1 VRCTAGGSKQAPPAR
16 PAAEAHMLW
25 LLFLLPLAL
34 LVLGFPFFL
43 VLLTTATIAILAFTA
58 VPPTAVLQI
67 MFGAIG
73 NFALLAVPFFIFAG
87 ELMGRGGMARRLV
100 GVVIALFGGIRG
112 GVPIT
117 TVGATA
123 LYGSISGSTAATVA
137 ALGPLFYPQLR
148 KTGYDEKFSTGIVT
162 CAGYID
168 NIIPPSIAMILYC
181 AAAEQSVIKLFAAG
195 VGPGIALAL
204 IMAVYI
210 YFYAR
215 WKGLDSGTRFEWA
228 VFVVALKEG
237 AWAIMMPVIVFG
249 GLYGGIFSPTEAA
262 GVACVY
268 AIFVTMVIHREIDW
282 REFWD
287 VAVTS
292 MYLTAQI
299 FLIVAVA
306 GVFSWLLTTSGAAAV
321 AVDAISHL
329 RLAPWMVLLTI
340 NAFLLAIGCFIDTAS
355 AILVLTPL
363 LLPIATAIGV
373 DPIHFGIIVVTN
385 LSIGTFTPPFGINI
399 FVAQSIFQVPLR
411 SIYTGL
417 VPFIGVAIIGLM
429 IVTYVPELSLWL
441 VRFIG

>member
-1 VRCTAGGSKQAPPAR
+1 
-16 PAAEAHMLW
+16 MLW
-25 LLFLLPLAL
+25 LMCLLPLGL

-43 VLLTTATIAILAFTA
+43 VLLSTVTIAIVAFTA

-67 MFGAIG
+67 MFGSVG

-100 GVVIALFGGIRG
+100 AVVIALFGGIRG
-112 GVPIT
+112 AVPIT
-117 TVGATA
+117 TVGAAA

-148 KTGYDEKFSTGIVT
+148 KTGYDEKFSAGVVT
-162 CAGYID
+162 CAGYLD

-195 VGPGIALAL
+195 VVPGIVLAA
-204 IMAVYI
+204 IMALYI
-210 YFYAR
+210 YVYAR
-215 WKGLDSGTRFEWA
+215 CKKLDAGTQFRWL
-228 VFVVALKEG
+228 VFVAALKEG
-237 AWAIMMPVIVFG
+237 AWAGMMPVIVFG
-249 GLYGGIFSPTEAA
+249 GLYGGVFSPTEAA

-268 AIFVTMVIHREIDW
+268 AIFVTMVVHREIGW

-287 VAVTS
+287 VSVTS

-306 GVFSWLLTTSGAAAV
+306 GVFSWLLTTSGAAGV
-321 AVDAISHL
+321 AVDYISHVKL
-329 RLAPWMVLLTI
+329 QPWMVLLTI
-340 NAFLLAIGCFIDTAS
+340 NVFLLIVGCFIDTAS
-355 AILVLTPL
+355 SILVLTPL
-363 LLPIATAIGV
+363 LLPIAQSIGV
-373 DPIHFGIIVVTN
+373 DPIHFGIVVVTN

-399 FVAQSIFQVPLR
+399 FVAQSIFDVPLR
-411 SIYTGL
+411 SIYAGV
-417 VPFIGVAIIGLM
+417 VPFIGVAIVGLM

-441 VRFIG
+441 VRFLG

>member
-1 VRCTAGGSKQAPPAR
+1 
-16 PAAEAHMLW
+16 M
-25 LLFLLPLAL
+25 FFLPLGL

-43 VLLTTATIAILAFTA
+43 VLLSTATIAVLAFTT
-58 VPPTAVLQI
+58 VPPTAVPQI
-67 MFGAIG
+67 MFGSIG

-100 GVVIALFGGIRG
+100 AVVVTLFGGIRG
-112 GVPIT
+112 AVPIT

-148 KTGYDEKFSTGIVT
+148 KTGYDEKFSTGVIT
-162 CAGYID
+162 CAGYLD

-181 AAAEQSVIKLFAAG
+181 AAAEQSVVKLFAAG
-195 VGPGIALAL
+195 VGPGIMLAALMAL
-204 IMAVYI
+204 YI

-215 WKGLDSGTRFEWA
+215 WKRLDAGTRFEWP
-228 VFVVALKEG
+228 VFAKALKEG
-237 AWAIMMPVIVFG
+237 AWAILMPVIVFG
-249 GLYGGIFSPTEAA
+249 GIYGGVFSPTEAA

-268 AIFVTMVIHREIDW
+268 AIVVTMLIHREIGW

-287 VAVTS
+287 VSITS

-306 GVFSWLLTTSGAAAV
+306 GVFSWLLTTNGAATV
-321 AVDAISHL
+321 AVDYIGHL
-329 RLAPWMVLLTI
+329 ELEPWMVLLAI
-340 NAFLLAIGCFIDTAS
+340 NAFLLVVCCFIDTAS
-355 AILVLTPL
+355 SILVLSPL
-363 LLPIATAIGV
+363 LLPIATAVGV

-399 FVAQSIFQVPLR
+399 FVAQTIFQVPLR
-411 SIYTGL
+411 SIYAGL
-417 VPFIGVAIIGLM
+417 VPFIAVAIVGLM
-429 IVTYVPELSLWL
+429 IVTYVPALSLWL
-441 VRFIG
+441 VQFIG

>member
-1 VRCTAGGSKQAPPAR
+1 
-16 PAAEAHMLW
+16 MLW
-25 LLFLLPLAL
+25 LLFFLPLGL

-43 VLLTTATIAILAFTA
+43 VLLSTVTIAIVVFSS

-67 MFGAIG
+67 MFGSIG

-100 GVVIALFGGIRG
+100 AVAIALFGGIRG

-117 TVGATA
+117 TVGAAA

-148 KTGYDEKFSTGIVT
+148 KTGYDERFSTGVIT
-162 CAGYID
+162 CAGYLD

-195 VGPGIALAL
+195 VIPGLVLAA
-204 IMAVYI
+204 IMALYI

-215 WKGLDSGTRFEWA
+215 WKGLDTGSRFRRPDFLA
-228 VFVVALKEG
+228 ALKEG

-249 GLYGGIFSPTEAA
+249 GIYGGIFSPTEAA

-268 AIFVTMVIHREIDW
+268 AIFVTMMVHREIGW
-282 REFWD
+282 REFWE
-287 VAVTS
+287 VSVTS

-306 GVFSWLLTTSGAAAV
+306 GVFSWLLTTSGAAGMT
-321 AVDAISHL
+321 VDYISHL
-329 RLAPWMVLLTI
+329 KLQPWMVLLTI
-340 NAFLLAIGCFIDTAS
+340 NVFLLIVGCFIDTAS
-355 AILVLTPL
+355 SILVLTPL
-363 LLPIATAIGV
+363 LLPIAQAIGV

-399 FVAQSIFQVPLR
+399 FVAQSIFDVPLR
-411 SIYTGL
+411 SIYAGV

-441 VRFIG
+441 VRFLG

>member
-1 VRCTAGGSKQAPPAR
+1 
-16 PAAEAHMLW
+16 MLW
-25 LLFLLPLAL
+25 LMGLLPLGL

-43 VLLTTATIAILAFTA
+43 VLLATATIVIVFYTS

-67 MFGAIG
+67 MFGSIG
-73 NFALLAVPFFIFAG
+73 QFALLAVPFFIFAG

-100 GVVIALFGGIRG
+100 AVVIALLGGIRG
-112 GVPIT
+112 SVPIT
-117 TVGATA
+117 TVGAAA

-148 KTGYDEKFSTGIVT
+148 KSGYDEKFSTGVIT
-162 CAGYID
+162 CAGYLD

-195 VGPGIALAL
+195 FIPGLVLAA
-204 IMAVYI
+204 IMALYI

-215 WKGLDSGTRFEWA
+215 WKKLDRGRRFHWA
-228 VFVVALKEG
+228 EFVTALREG

-249 GLYGGIFSPTEAA
+249 GLYGGVFSPTEAA

-268 AIFVTMVIHREIDW
+268 AVFVTMIVHREISW

-287 VAVTS
+287 VSVNS

-306 GVFSWLLTTSGAAAV
+306 GAFSWLLITSGAATA
-321 AVDAISHL
+321 AVDLIAHL
-329 RLAPWMVLLTI
+329 KLSAWQVLLTI
-340 NAFLLAIGCFIDTAS
+340 NVFLLIVGCFIDTAS

-363 LLPIATAIGV
+363 LLPMALAVGV

-399 FVAQSIFQVPLR
+399 FVAQSIFDVPLR
-411 SIYTGL
+411 SIYAG
-417 VPFIGVAIIGLM
+417 VAPFIAVAIVGLM
-429 IVTYVPELSLWL
+429 IVTYVPWLSLVL
-441 VRFIG
+441 VQYLG